1 MKNDAAQLAHQG
13 FVMVSQRNF
22 DAGLILLKKAIEL
35 QPDWP
40 EVLLTI
46 GHVIQLQG
54 NIEGGEPYFSK
65 ALAIEPNRPYT
76 QAKLGR
82 IAFWRGNRNKA
93 LSHYKAAIKLSATP
107 PPSCFVDQI
116 IEPLDQT
123 LRSCYRLIF
132 EILTDNDQFDEMEQ
146 FVEEGCSRF
155 PDAPE
160 LHLAAGTALIAS
172 GSLDKAAD
180 HFKRLAKIPSNPSLV
195 ADAGRHMV
203 LCEWMQKALAQI
215 VPEATK
221 TYKAQSRPP
230 FVLAIA
236 VWGEP
241 YVKEFLETYLQSMN
255 APGNLPQLAE
265 AFDVRIA
272 IVTTAQGRQQ
282 IQESGIEE
290 RLSGIAAFDYL
301 LMPTGMVSKT
311 NHGDS
316 SKFIY
321 RTYILGNHVAIAYA
335 QAIGAGVS
343 LSIPDGIIA
352 NGSYGRIASLAKET
366 DIEAIFAQAPPVQ
379 EETFLAD
386 IALIKDKQ
394 DGAICLGNRELM
406 EIAAQHMHPFVE
418 QRIVCPSNNNFSLSR
433 SALFWWI
440 PDGLL
445 CHTFHWHPIYISAK
459 RLAQYDKFRYVSIDG
474 VLPQLLFPDS
484 QDWAKIHLITDTD
497 EFGFTGTIQAER
509 QFPTTGRP
517 FDVDDYVAYFKNSEQ
532 LRDIGRWFFKHPIHL
547 KGFRPKEIGKDQMT
561 YDPKIINQIAGL
573 P

>member
-1 MKNDAAQLAHQG
+1 MRNDAVQLAHQG

-22 DAGLILLKKAIEL
+22 DAGLPLLKKALEL

-54 NIEGGEPYFSK
+54 DVEGGEPYFSK
-65 ALAIEPNRPYT
+65 AFEIEPTRPYT

-82 IAFWRGNRNKA
+82 IAFWRGNREEA
-93 LSHYKAAIKLSATP
+93 LFHYKAAIKLSDTP
-107 PPSCFVDQI
+107 PSPCFVDKV

-155 PDAPE
+155 PVAPE
-160 LHLAAGTALIAS
+160 LHLAAGSALIAS
-172 GSLDKAAD
+172 GSLDKAAE
-180 HFKRLAKIPSNPSLV
+180 HFKQLAKIPSNPGLV

-203 LCEWMQKALAQI
+203 LCEWMQKALRQI
-215 VPEATK
+215 VPEAAK
-221 TYKAQSRPP
+221 AYQAQSRPP
-230 FVLAIA
+230 FVIGIA
-236 VWGEP
+236 VWGQT
-241 YVKEFLETYLQSMN
+241 YVTEFLETYLQSMT

-265 AFDVRIA
+265 TFDVRIA
-272 IVTTAQGRQQ
+272 VVTTAQGRQQ
-282 IQESGIEE
+282 IQESGVEE
-290 RLSGIAAFDYL
+290 QLSAIAAFDYL
-301 LMPTGMVSKT
+301 LMPAGMVSKT

-352 NGSYGRIASLAKET
+352 DGSYGRIANLVKKT
-366 DIEAIFAQAPPVQ
+366 DVEAVFAQAPPVQ

-386 IALIKDKQ
+386 MALLKDKQ
-394 DGAICLGNRELM
+394 DGTICLGSRELM
-406 EIAAQHMHPFVE
+406 EMASRHMHPFVE
-418 QRIVCPSNNNFSLSR
+418 QRIVCPANNDFSLSR
-433 SALFWWI
+433 SALFWWA

-445 CHTFHWHPIYISAK
+445 CHTFHWHPIYISAQ
-459 RLAQYDKFRYVSIDG
+459 RLARYSKFRYVSIDG

-484 QDWAKIHLITDTD
+484 HDWENIHLVTDTD
-497 EFGFTGTIQAER
+497 EFGFTGTIQADR

-517 FDVDDYVAYFKNSEQ
+517 FDVEDYVAYWKNSEQ

-547 KGFRPKEIGKDQMT
+547 KGFLPKEISEDQMT
-561 YDPKIINQIAGL
+561 YDPNIINQIAGL